1 MKKRKIMKQNNPQ
14 HKSFLWHLDFEPFTW
29 HTFYGEQCPPFV
41 TEENKEAWRR
51 YLTKV
56 IKKHLKKEVMNT
68 SEFRDIELLIRE
80 EKLLRIK
87 WDEKRKR
94 SMEKQRYRA
103 KMERPR
109 INYIPKGLSVDY
121 EEEYS
126 KYLLQEV
133 SFEPRDNDDFMALL
147 RLLERWHKK
156 SIPQI
161 LAKNRPDAAYGIAMA
176 LCKHIPLLINRDDI
190 QDLVGEY
197 KRRIGKLLFDSYQA
211 LVVAVKAW
219 NHEEKRQE
227 VCRFIAETAVQ
238 YPNHRGMKKKL
249 MDLMPVEPFHGEPLA
264 IVREPN
270 ELESSLM

>member
-1 MKKRKIMKQNNPQ
+1 MELNSTQ
-14 HKSFLWHLDFEPFTW
+14 HKSFLWHLDIEPFTW
-29 HTFYGEQCPPFV
+29 KTCYGEQCPSFV
-41 TEENKEAWRR
+41 TEENKEAWQR
-51 YLTKV
+51 YLKKV

-68 SEFRDIELLIRE
+68 PEFRDIEIQIKE

-87 WDEKRKR
+87 WDEQRKR

-264 IVREPN
+264 VVREPN
-270 ELESSLM
+270 ELESTLM

>member
-1 MKKRKIMKQNNPQ
+1 MNNTPQ
-14 HKSFLWHLDFEPFTW
+14 HRSFLWRLDFEPFTW
-29 HTFYGEQCPPFV
+29 KTCYGEQCPSFV
-41 TEENKEAWRR
+41 TEENKEVWRR
-51 YLTKV
+51 YLTKI
-56 IKKHLKKEVMNT
+56 IKKHLKAEVMNT
-68 SEFRDIELLIRE
+68 PEFREIETMVSY
-80 EKLLRIK
+80 EKLVGIK
-87 WDEKRKR
+87 NDEQRKR
-94 SMEKQRYRA
+94 MMERQRYWA
-103 KMERPR
+103 GMERPR

-161 LAKNRPDAAYGIAMA
+161 LDKNRSDAAYGIAMA

-211 LVVAVKAW
+211 LVLAVKAW

-249 MDLMPVEPFHGEPLA
+249 MDLMPVELFHGEPLA
-264 IVREPN
+264 VVREPN

>member
-1 MKKRKIMKQNNPQ
+1 MEPNNTQ
-14 HKSFLWHLDFEPFTW
+14 HKSFLWHLDIEPFTW

-51 YLTKV
+51 YLKKV
-56 IKKHLKKEVMNT
+56 IKKHLKAEVMNT
-68 SEFRDIELLIRE
+68 PEFRDIELQIRE

-109 INYIPKGLSVDY
+109 INCIPKWLSVDY

-126 KYLLQEV
+126 KYLMQEV
-133 SFEPRDNDDFMALL
+133 SFEPRDNDDFTALL
-147 RLLERWHKK
+147 RLQERWHKK

-161 LAKNRPDAAYGIAMA
+161 LEKNRPDAAYAIAIA

-190 QDLVGEY
+190 QVLVGEY
-197 KRRIGKLLFDSYQA
+197 KRRIGKLVFDSYYA
-211 LVVAVKAW
+211 LVETVKVW
-219 NHEEKRQE
+219 NNEEKRQD
-227 VCRFIAETAVQ
+227 VCRFIAENAGQ
-238 YPNHRGMKKKL
+238 YQHYRGMKKRL
-249 MDLMPVEPFHGEPLA
+249 MGLMPEIPFDGELVA
-264 IVREPN
+264 VVHEPN
-270 ELESSLM
+270 DFEI

>member
-1 MKKRKIMKQNNPQ
+1 MEPNNTQ
-14 HKSFLWHLDFEPFTW
+14 HKFYLWHLDIEPFTW
-29 HTFYGEQCPPFV
+29 HTFYGEQCPSFV
-41 TEENKEAWRR
+41 TEENKEAWKR
-51 YLTKV
+51 YLTKI
-56 IKKHLKKEVMNT
+56 IKQHLKAEVMNT
-68 SEFRDIELLIRE
+68 SEFRDIELHIRE

-126 KYLLQEV
+126 KYLMQEV
-133 SFEPRDNDDFMALL
+133 IFEPRDNDDFTALL

-161 LAKNRPDAAYGIAMA
+161 LEKNRPDAAYAIAMT

-190 QDLVGEY
+190 QELVGEY
-197 KRRIGKLLFDSYQA
+197 KRRIGKLIFDSYHA
-211 LVVAVKAW
+211 LVETVKAW
-219 NHEEKRQE
+219 NNEEKRQE
-227 VCRFIAETAVQ
+227 VCRFIAENAGQ
-238 YPNHRGMKKKL
+238 YQHYRGMKKRL
-249 MDLMPVEPFHGEPLA
+249 MGLMPEMTFDGESVA
-264 IVREPN
+264 VVREPN
-270 ELESSLM
+270 DFEI

>member
-1 MKKRKIMKQNNPQ
+1 MKQNNPQ

-29 HTFYGEQCPPFV
+29 HTFYGEQCPTFV

-56 IKKHLKKEVMNT
+56 IKKHLKAEVMNT
-68 SEFRDIELLIRE
+68 SEFREIELQIRE

-87 WDEKRKR
+87 WDEQRKR
-94 SMEKQRYRA
+94 SMEKQWYRA

-133 SFEPRDNDDFMALL
+133 SFEPRDNDDFTALL

-161 LAKNRPDAAYGIAMA
+161 LEKNRSDAAYAIAMA

-190 QDLVGEY
+190 QDLIGEY

-227 VCRFIAETAVQ
+227 VCRFIVETAVQ

-249 MDLMPVEPFHGEPLA
+249 MDLMPETPFEGEQMA
-264 IVREPN
+264 VTCEPN
-270 ELESSLM
+270 DMEKSLL

>member
-1 MKKRKIMKQNNPQ
+1 MQINIEVMISNNTQ

-56 IKKHLKKEVMNT
+56 IKKHLKAEVMNT
-68 SEFRDIELLIRE
+68 SEFREIETMVNY
-80 EKLLRIK
+80 EKLVRIK
-87 WDEKRKR
+87 NDERR
-94 SMEKQRYRA
+94 QRMMERQRYWA

-126 KYLLQEV
+126 KYLMQEV
-133 SFEPRDNDDFMALL
+133 SFEPRDNDDFTAQL

-161 LAKNRPDAAYGIAMA
+161 LEKNRPDAAYAIAMT

-190 QDLVGEY
+190 QELVGEY
-197 KRRIGKLLFDSYQA
+197 KDVSANWYSTAIKPWWKLSRYGTMRRNARRYAAIS
-211 LVVAVKAW
+211 
-219 NHEEKRQE
+219 KRQQDNIPIIE
-227 VCRFIAETAVQ
+227 A
-238 YPNHRGMKKKL
+238 
-249 MDLMPVEPFHGEPLA
+249 
-264 IVREPN
+264 
-270 ELESSLM
+270 